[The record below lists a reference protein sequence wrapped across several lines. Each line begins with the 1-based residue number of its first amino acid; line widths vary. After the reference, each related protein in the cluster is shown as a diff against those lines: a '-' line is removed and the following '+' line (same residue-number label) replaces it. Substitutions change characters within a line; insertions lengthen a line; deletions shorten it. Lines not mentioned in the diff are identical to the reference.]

1 MAVLLKHHDKE
12 KYVKSV
18 SWVDGK
24 VEFTEKPGEAKRY
37 QNDWFA
43 SAEKDQLIH
52 YAAMTYEEG
61 GLAEDYTDT
70 IPHLVIHYT

>member
-1 MAVLLKHHDKE
+1 MGVVLKHHDKE

-24 VEFTEKPGEAKRY
+24 VEFTDELNEAKLY

-43 SAEKDQLIH
+43 TAEKDQLNH
-52 YAAMTYEEG
+52 YAAMTYEDG

-70 IPHLVIHYT
+70 IPHLVVHYI

>member
-1 MAVLLKHHDKE
+1 MAVLLKHHDKD

-18 SWVDGK
+18 SWADGK
-24 VEFTEKPGEAKRY
+24 VEFTDKPGEAKHY

-43 SAEKDQLIH
+43 MAENKQLQH
-52 YAAMTYEEG
+52 YASMTYEEG

-70 IPHLVIHYT
+70 IPHLVVHFT